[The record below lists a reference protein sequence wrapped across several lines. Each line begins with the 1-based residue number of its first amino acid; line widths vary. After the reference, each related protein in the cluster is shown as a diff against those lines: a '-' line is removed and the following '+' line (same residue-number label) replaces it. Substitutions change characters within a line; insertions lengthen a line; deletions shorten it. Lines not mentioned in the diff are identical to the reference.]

1 MNYSTVREAFARVAI
16 RVLKSSRFVALGLVA
31 SFTSLAIQPAQAQSS
46 DRWKSIVI
54 IGGATPAGAY
64 IGHKVAGTGGAVVG
78 ATVGA
83 SAGYAIDQRR
93 RANQYNQYAYGD
105 GGYYGND
112 GGYYGSDDGYYGDGG
127 YNDGPYDDGAYPY
140 PSAYQSK
147 NYRSSNRLSPRR

>member
-54 IGGATPAGAY
+54 IGGATTAGAD
-64 IGHKVAGTGGAVVG
+64 IVDKGAATRGALVV

-83 SAGYAIDQRR
+83 SSRYAIDQRR
-93 RANQYNQYAYGD
+93 RANHYPPNADGN

-112 GGYYGSDDGYYGDGG
+112 GGYYGS
-127 YNDGPYDDGAYPY
+127 
-140 PSAYQSK
+140 
-147 NYRSSNRLSPRR
+147 